1 MLTLSATFRHRS
13 AAGAAL
19 SLALLLSACGTAAE
33 GDDKEFDVLFIGG
46 ITGPTAAT
54 VKATT
59 SALEAAAQS
68 INEANGVNGRRIKL
82 HFKNSQA
89 DPTRAVSLLQESLSG
104 SNPPDAVIPSGSS
117 AEALALVPLLT
128 RKKIVSVSFGA
139 SPLLND
145 PKKYPYHFQTAPSS
159 AAQLVGL
166 RPLLEKKGIKSLGV
180 LVSKDEYGKGV
191 VQAIKAQMAGSD
203 IKVNAFEFVAT
214 DVDLSVSYRRM
225 LATDPGFVFLDTTG
239 EAAVRLMQARVQA
252 GGTNI
257 PTAAGIG
264 MSLTAGG
271 PYKYG
276 SREANTN
283 LEILVFK
290 VEVAVPESSQSP
302 TFKDFYKR
310 YSGGKPIANSLSTP
324 SLAWDELRLLA
335 AAGARPGA
343 LDKTPGSL
351 VKAFYDLK
359 MPEGHWLTET
369 QFTYTPDRHT
379 PIPPPD
385 DFPFIPSS
393 PQVNGQYQVKSA
405 S

>member
-1 MLTLSATFRHRS
+1 MMSLSAPLRRRS
-13 AAGAAL
+13 VIGTT
-19 SLALLLSACGTAAE
+19 LALALTLSACGTTSE

-46 ITGPTAAT
+46 VTGPTAAT

-59 SALEAAAQS
+59 DALEAAAAS
-68 INEANGVNGRRIKL
+68 VNEAGGIAGRRVKL
-82 HFKNSQA
+82 QFKNSQA

-128 RKKIVSVSFGA
+128 RKKIVSVGFGA

-159 AAQLVGL
+159 AAQLTGL
-166 RPLLEKKGIKSLGV
+166 RPHLEKKGVKSLGV

-191 VQAIKAQMAGSD
+191 VQAIKERMAGSA

-225 LATDPGFVFLDTTG
+225 LATKPDFVFLDTTG
-239 EAAVRLMQARVQA
+239 EAAVRLMQARTQA
-252 GGTNI
+252 GGTSV

-276 SREANTN
+276 SRESNEN

-290 VEVAVPESSQSP
+290 VEVAVPESQQSP

-310 YSGGKPIANSLSTP
+310 YTGGKPTTQSLSTP

-343 LDKTPGSL
+343 LDKTPDSL
-351 VKAFYDLK
+351 VKAFYNLQ
-359 MPEGHWLTET
+359 MPAGHWLTET
-369 QFTYTPDRHT
+369 QFSYTPDRHT

-405 S
+405 Q